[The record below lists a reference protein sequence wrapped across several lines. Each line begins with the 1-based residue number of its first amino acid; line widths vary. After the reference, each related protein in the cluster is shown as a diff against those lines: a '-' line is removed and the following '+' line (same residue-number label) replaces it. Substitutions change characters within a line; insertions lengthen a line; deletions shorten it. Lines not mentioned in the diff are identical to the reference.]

1 MQKTNI
7 FSKAA
12 AKIVSLILAGTLA
25 VSAVCTGVM
34 GNSAP
39 VVSAQAP
46 QASNAA
52 AVVNTGVLLPPIL

>member
-12 AKIVSLILAGTLA
+12 ARIVSLILAGTLA

-34 GNSAP
+34 G
-39 VVSAQAP
+39 
-46 QASNAA
+46 SN
-52 AVVNTGVLLPPIL
+52 TPRRLRPDPSDFHHCGCGRKRRICPH